1 MTKLVDVQGLK
12 PCPARG
18 SGSSPDTGIITTLSS
33 ALVFKLFLIYI
44 FPVDWVWLLSNA
56 NSSYLIWVFTNSWLI
71 HCLFIFISLV
81 ALLFKP
87 IKMFYLMFLL
97 NNSIVW
103 SVSVFG
109 PTIYIIL
116 VLSFL
121 LYSLPLL
128 STTSNFATNSNN
140 TTTFSFVSGPYLA
153 NLVFF
158 ILLML
163 LFNTTSWSSA
173 ELTAWFGHI
182 IFSSFQ
188 LKSQFVIFFSFACV
202 LYLLCS
208 VAYFSSREI
217 YDFIITITN
226 MYYWISLLFA
236 CNSIIT
242 MIFIIEVQSA
252 LLFLLLVTSSF
263 SSSFY
268 YRNSDLSDYNFF
280 SNSIPASFIQ
290 SIMYFFWISLIGS
303 LNLFLFTIFLYQKLF
318 SFDWFLLEHI
328 FYYTVTSSS
337 YKEAFTIGLAWSIFL
352 FSLLTKCGIAPF
364 FIWKPTFFKGI
375 GLHTIIFYICFFYY
389 CLFIFFIHLLTSYF
403 HYLTYYYT
411 YILLL
416 LVISGI
422 IILMTI
428 LCETFY
434 IKSFLAVSSIL
445 NSLLVL
451 LAVSSVSNSDL
462 LFFL

>member
-1 MTKLVDVQGLK
+1 M
-12 PCPARG
+12 
-18 SGSSPDTGIITTLSS
+18 
-33 ALVFKLFLIYI
+33 FLM
-44 FPVDWVWLLSNA
+44 
-56 NSSYLIWVFTNSWLI
+56 TNST
-71 HCLFIFISLV
+71 
-81 ALLFKP
+81 
-87 IKMFYLMFLL
+87 
-97 NNSIVW
+97 VW
-103 SVSVFG
+103 SICVFA
-109 PTIYIIL
+109 PSIYVIL

-128 STTSNFATNSNN
+128 SSNSNFSTNSNN
-140 TTTFSFVSGPYLA
+140 TTTFSFVNGNCVA
-153 NLVFF
+153 NIMSFTLF
-158 ILLML
+158 LLL
-163 LFNTTSWSSA
+163 LNTSSWSSS

-188 LKSQFVIFFSFACV
+188 LKAQFIIFLSFMLT
-202 LYLLCS
+202 LYLLSS
-208 VAYFSSREI
+208 VTHFSSREI
-217 YDFIITITN
+217 YDFTITTLN
-226 MYYWISLLFA
+226 MYYWVSLLFA
-236 CNSIIT
+236 SNSIIT

-263 SSSFY
+263 SSTFY
-268 YRNSDLSDYNFF
+268 YRNTDLSDYNFF
-280 SNSIPASFIQ
+280 SNHIPASFIQ

-318 SFDWFLLEHI
+318 SFDWFLLEHV
-328 FYYTVTSSS
+328 FYYLVVSST
-337 YKEAFTIGLAWSIFL
+337 YKEMFTIGVTWSIFL

-389 CLFIFFIHLLTSYF
+389 CLFIFFIHLLSSYF

-411 YILLL
+411 YILLT
-416 LVISGI
+416 LVIAGML
-422 IILMTI
+422 ILLTI

-451 LAVSSVSNSDL
+451 LAVASTQNSDL
-462 LFFL
+462 IFFM